1 MTMIDID
8 IFRKIQSSDYYT
20 TYEFWNTDSLKTLC
34 LFFQGKIN
42 FIQFI
47 LKLLGWLNTSLS
59 TAFSKSIP
67 VII

>member
-34 LFFQGKIN
+34 LFFFKE
-42 FIQFI
+42 
-47 LKLLGWLNTSLS
+47 
-59 TAFSKSIP
+59 KSILFNLYWSYLGD
-67 VII
+67 